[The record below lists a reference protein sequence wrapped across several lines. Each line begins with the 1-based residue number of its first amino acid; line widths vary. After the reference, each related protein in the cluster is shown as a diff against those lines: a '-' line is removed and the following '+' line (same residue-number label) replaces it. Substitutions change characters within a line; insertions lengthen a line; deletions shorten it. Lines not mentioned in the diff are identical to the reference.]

1 MQKLFALFW
10 QFVKFGF
17 VGGICF
23 LFDYGLLA
31 LFREVF
37 QMPVLFASGLSFT
50 LSTVLNYFLSMRYV
64 FQSRGGSKWLEFLL
78 FAALS
83 AGGLGINQLIMW
95 LGTGVLSFH
104 YLLVKLGA
112 TAVVLVYNFLTRK
125 GLLEKHDPE

>member
-1 MQKLFALFW
+1 MQKLLKLFW

-31 LFREVF
+31 MFREVF
-37 QMPVLFASGLSFT
+37 KMPVLLASGLSFS

-64 FQSRGGSKWLEFLL
+64 FESRGKNKWLEFLL
-78 FAALS
+78 FASLS
-83 AGGLGINQLIMW
+83 AVGLGINQLIMW
-95 LGTGVLSFH
+95 IGTGVLSIH

-112 TAVVLVYNFLTRK
+112 TAVVLIYNFLTRK
-125 GLLEKHDPE
+125 GLLEKHEPE